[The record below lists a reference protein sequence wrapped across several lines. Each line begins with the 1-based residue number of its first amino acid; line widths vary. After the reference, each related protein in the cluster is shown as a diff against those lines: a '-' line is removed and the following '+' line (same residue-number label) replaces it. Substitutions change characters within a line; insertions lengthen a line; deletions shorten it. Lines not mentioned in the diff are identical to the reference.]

1 MDIGIVVAT
10 ATEMAALD
18 NAIRNTAWT
27 ENAGGFAVRH
37 YRIGDHKIHAVQSG
51 TGEIRAAAA
60 TQALIIGFR
69 CQLIANF
76 GVCGALAIGIP
87 AAQPIIVMSVVHYD
101 RDVSAVDNCEPEKY
115 EPFNSIHI
123 PATPAFVNRAVNAV
137 TMYPATCASGDKFI
151 GDAEKKREMYLTYG
165 TEICDMESAGILI
178 TAHQSGIPTLVIK
191 AVSDDCDGGAK
202 EYWATVE
209 SAAANCAEALVK
221 VLEGV
226 SI

>member
-18 NAIRNTAWT
+18 NALHNTAWT
-27 ENAGGFAVRH
+27 ENAGGFTVRH

-60 TQALIIGFR
+60 TQALITGFR

-76 GVCGALAIGIP
+76 GVCGALAFGIP

-115 EPFNSIHI
+115 EPFSSIHI
-123 PATPAFVNRAVNAV
+123 PTTPAFVNRAVNAV

-151 GDAEKKREMYLTYG
+151 GNAEKKREMYLAYG
-165 TEICDMESAGILI
+165 TEICDMEFAGILL
-178 TAHQSGIPTLVIK
+178 TAHQSAVPTLIIK
-191 AVSDDCDGGAK
+191 AVSDGSDGGAK
-202 EYWATVE
+202 EYWETAE
-209 SAAANCAEALVK
+209 AAASNCAKALIK

-226 SI
+226 DI

>member
-10 ATEMAALD
+10 VTEMAALD
-18 NAIRNTAWT
+18 NAIHNTAWA
-27 ENAGGFAVRH
+27 ENAGGFAVKH
-37 YRIGDHKIHAVQSG
+37 YRIGDLKIHAVQSG

-60 TQALIIGFR
+60 TQALITGFR

-76 GVCGALAIGIP
+76 GVCGALAFGIP

-115 EPFNSIHI
+115 EPFSSIHI
-123 PATPAFVNRAVNAV
+123 PATPAFVHRAVNAV

-151 GDAEKKREMYLTYG
+151 GSAEKKREIYLTYG
-165 TEICDMESAGILI
+165 TEICDMESAGVLL
-178 TAHQSGIPTLVIK
+178 TAHLSGIPTLIIK
-191 AVSDDCDGGAK
+191 AVSDDNADGAK
-202 EYWATVE
+202 EYWETIE
-209 SAAANCAEALVK
+209 SAAANCAEALIK

-226 SI
+226 NV